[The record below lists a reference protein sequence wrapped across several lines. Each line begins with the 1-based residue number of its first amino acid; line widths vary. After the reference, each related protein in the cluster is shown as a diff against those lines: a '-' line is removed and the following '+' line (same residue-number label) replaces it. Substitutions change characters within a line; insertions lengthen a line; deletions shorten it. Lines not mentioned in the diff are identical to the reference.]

1 MDSSRHERIYRRSNK
16 VSRIFQVLFYFLVML
31 SVVFPTDEVLIYLT
45 MICLI
50 MALIVLVFPFCK
62 SYLKKE

>member
-1 MDSSRHERIYRRSNK
+1 MDSSRHERIYRRGNK

-50 MALIVLVFPFCK
+50 MALIVWVFPFCLG
-62 SYLKKE
+62 YLKKE